1 MRRRGCTPETKRLR
15 SRYYGGIDMKKAVSL
30 MMAAAMTMGL
40 AACGSTASTDTAASA
55 ADTASST
62 EAAASTADSTAAAD
76 GKVYNIGI
84 CQLVQHE
91 ALDAATQG
99 FKDAL
104 VEKLG
109 EGSVKFDEQN
119 ASGDSANCATIVNG
133 FVSNGVDLI
142 LANATAPLQAA
153 AQATAD
159 IPVLGTSIT
168 DYATALDISDWTGT
182 VGNNI
187 SGTSDLAPLDQQAAM
202 IQELFPDAKSVGLL
216 YCSAEPNS
224 VYQCDVI
231 ESYLTEEGYTVAR
244 YAFTDTNDV
253 TSVAQTAADNSDV
266 IYIPTD
272 NTAASNT
279 EAIANV
285 VIPAKVPVVAGEEGI
300 CSGCGV
306 ATLSISYY
314 DLGYATGEMA
324 AKILADGADVSAMPV
339 EFAPNVTK
347 KYNAA
352 NCEALGI
359 TQPSDYVAIG

>member
-76 GKVYNIGI
+76 GKGYNIGI

-231 ESYLTEEGYTVAR
+231 EGYLTEEGYTVAR

-324 AKILADGADVSAMPV
+324 AKILADGVDVSAMPV

-352 NCEALGI
+352 NCEALGVTI
-359 TQPSDYVAIG
+359 PDGYEPMG

>member
-1 MRRRGCTPETKRLR
+1 
-15 SRYYGGIDMKKAVSL
+15 MKKIVSVA
-30 MMAAAMTMGL
+30 MAAAMAAAL
-40 AACGSTASTDTAASA
+40 AGCGGAASSSAPASSAAASA
-55 ADTASST
+55 TDS
-62 EAAASTADSTAAAD
+62 AAAKTYT
-76 GKVYNIGI
+76 VGI
-84 CQLVQHE
+84 CQLVQHV

-104 VEKLG
+104 TAKLG
-109 EGSVKFDEQN
+109 DAVKFDEQN

-133 FVSNGVDLI
+133 FVSNDVDLI

-153 AQATAD
+153 AQATAT
-159 IPVLGTSIT
+159 IPVLGTSVT

-202 IQELFPDAKSVGLL
+202 IQELFPDAKNVGLL

-224 VYQCDVI
+224 VYQCDVM
-231 ESYLTEEGYTVAR
+231 EGYLTDMGFTVSR
-244 YAFTDTNDV
+244 FAFTDTNDV
-253 TSVAQTAADNSDV
+253 TSVAQTAADASDV

-285 VIPAKVPVVAGEEGI
+285 LLPAKVPAVTGEEGI

-324 AKILADGADVSAMPV
+324 VKILTEGADVSAMPV
-339 EFAPNVTK
+339 QYAPNVTK

-352 NCEALGI
+352 NCEALGLTI
-359 TQPSDYVAIG
+359 PDDYTAIG

>member
-1 MRRRGCTPETKRLR
+1 
-15 SRYYGGIDMKKAVSL
+15 MKKIVSVA
-30 MMAAAMTMGL
+30 MAAAMAATL
-40 AACGSTASTDTAASA
+40 AGCGGAASSSAPASSAAASA
-55 ADTASST
+55 ADS
-62 EAAASTADSTAAAD
+62 AAAKTYT
-76 GKVYNIGI
+76 VGI
-84 CQLVQHE
+84 CQLVQHV

-104 VEKLG
+104 TAKLG
-109 EGSVKFDEQN
+109 DAVKFDEQN

-133 FVSNGVDLI
+133 FVSNNVDLI
-142 LANATAPLQAA
+142 MANATAPLQAA
-153 AQATAD
+153 AQATAT
-159 IPVLGTSIT
+159 IPVLGTSVT

-202 IQELFPDAKSVGLL
+202 IQELFPDAKNMGLL

-224 VYQCDVI
+224 VYQCDVM
-231 ESYLTEEGYTVAR
+231 EGYLTDMGFTVSR
-244 YAFTDTNDV
+244 FAFTDTNDV
-253 TSVAQTAADNSDV
+253 TSVSQTAADASDV

-285 VIPAKVPVVAGEEGI
+285 LLPAKVPAVTGEEGI

-324 AKILADGADVSAMPV
+324 VKILTEGADVAAMPV
-339 EFAPNVTK
+339 QYAPNVTK

-352 NCEALGI
+352 NCEALGLTI
-359 TQPSDYVAIG
+359 PDDYTAIG

>member
-1 MRRRGCTPETKRLR
+1 
-15 SRYYGGIDMKKAVSL
+15 MKKIVSVA
-30 MMAAAMTMGL
+30 MAAAMAAAL
-40 AACGSTASTDTAASA
+40 AGCGGAASSSAPASSAAASA
-55 ADTASST
+55 ADS
-62 EAAASTADSTAAAD
+62 AAAKTYT
-76 GKVYNIGI
+76 VGI

-104 VEKLG
+104 TAKLG
-109 EGSVKFDEQN
+109 DAVKFDEQN

-133 FVSNGVDLI
+133 FVSNNVDLI

-153 AQATAD
+153 AQATAT
-159 IPVLGTSIT
+159 IPVLGTSVT

-202 IQELFPDAKSVGLL
+202 IKELFPDAKNVGLL

-224 VYQCDVI
+224 VYQCDVM
-231 ESYLTEEGYTVAR
+231 EGHLTDMGFTVSR

-253 TSVAQTAADNSDV
+253 TSVSQTAADASDV

-285 VIPAKVPVVAGEEGI
+285 LLPAKVPAVTGEEGI

-324 AKILADGADVSAMPV
+324 AKILTEGADVSAMPV
-339 EFAPNVTK
+339 QYAPNVTK

-352 NCEALGI
+352 NCEALGLTI
-359 TQPSDYVAIG
+359 PDDYTAIG

>member
-1 MRRRGCTPETKRLR
+1 MRKV
-15 SRYYGGIDMKKAVSL
+15 MSL
-30 MMAAAMTMGL
+30 MMAAAMAASL
-40 AACGSTASTDTAASA
+40 AACGSSASAGEESSSAAGTAETSTQQTASG
-55 ADTASST
+55 
-62 EAAASTADSTAAAD
+62 D
-76 GKVYNIGI
+76 GTVYNIGI

-104 VEKLG
+104 TEKLG
-109 EGSVKFDEQN
+109 EDGVKFDDQN
-119 ASGDSANCATIVNG
+119 ASGDTANCSTIING
-133 FVSNGVDLI
+133 FVASDVDLI
-142 LANATAPLQAA
+142 LANATAPLQTAT
-153 AQATAD
+153 QATSD
-159 IPVLGTSIT
+159 IPILGTSVT

-182 VGNNI
+182 VGGNV

-202 IQELFPDAKSVGLL
+202 IQELFPDAQNVGLL
-216 YCSAEPNS
+216 YCSAEANS

-231 ESYLTEEGYTVAR
+231 EGYLTEAGYTVTR

-253 TSVAQTAADNSDV
+253 TSVAQTAADASDV

-285 VIPAKVPVVAGEEGI
+285 VLPAKVPVVAGEEGI
-300 CSGCGV
+300 CKGCGV

-314 DLGYATGEMA
+314 DLGYQTGTMA
-324 AKILADGADVSAMPV
+324 YKILAEGADISTMAV
-339 EFAPNVTK
+339 EYAPNVTK

-352 NCEALGI
+352 NCEALGL
-359 TQPSDYVAIG
+359 TMPEGYEAISE